1 MILQRSNLTPI
12 DALQFAQGK
21 INKIRKQYLGS
32 SASWSDNVKVL
43 LDQQHKENVTVDT
56 SLLLTFINYL
66 CAHLE
71 GEDDVEEWSQAQ
83 THLRDSLKFCCTN
96 EGVLY
101 IVLYIFTNGHHIFH
115 SAS

>member
-12 DALQFAQGK
+12 DAFQFAQAK
-21 INKIRKQYLGS
+21 INKIGKQYLGS
-32 SASWSDNVKVL
+32 NASWSDNVKVL

-83 THLRDSLKFCCTN
+83 THLRD
-96 EGVLY
+96 
-101 IVLYIFTNGHHIFH
+101 IV
-115 SAS
+115 